1 MAMRLK
7 KQCLLRAQSNLRS
20 STVASL
26 GNINKLNPSDFFAEN
41 YFTKGM
47 VALCDNGFKRLSGKT
62 GVSGFY
68 RLTES
73 MGGGK
78 THNLLAFGLMAKD
91 AEARAT
97 VLAAAGQ
104 AGLNQGFGDARILA
118 FEGYQTPQ
126 NGIWGDLAAQ
136 IGSPHALEAMRPY
149 YKNGLQA
156 PGQSVWVEMLKAP
169 DGSDAPTVILLD
181 ELPVYLHAIGAQM
194 AGSVDL
200 ASVTSIALSNLIMAV
215 DNHLPNV
222 VLVMT
227 DLNSSSW
234 QQGSNQLQSAIN
246 AAGNLGKQSERTA
259 MPILP
264 VQMNT
269 DEIYHI
275 LRKRIFD
282 SVGTQAQIKAVQDE
296 FGQHVNY
303 LKSIGVSALVAS
315 KAGQYASQISDSY
328 PFHPSIRDLF
338 GRFKEN
344 EGFQQTRGILR
355 MMQSIA
361 ARVYQNGAVDPWL
374 IGAEVADLND
384 PEVLSSYNN
393 ANANLITSIAS
404 DVSSQGSAVAEI
416 GSKISST
423 ALASNVAN
431 TVLFASLAKGAGQA
445 ALGLTSEEIE
455 AILSEPGRDQAIIKE
470 SIAYIEGQ
478 STYVHHDAN
487 SRMFYR
493 ENKNIVSEVK
503 YAMQQCPQSLVDKQV
518 EEDLRKAFNPIN
530 SSKFGSPYQE
540 LLIFPDASQIQ
551 AKTTWNRSALA
562 IIRPDEWDK
571 INPYTSIQQLVPL
584 ATALYASHLPGAS
597 NKLLM
602 LSLDHTAYATYKA
615 RVKEAIAYD
624 QVIQGQI
631 ALGVNPSDPALT
643 QARKAL
649 VGIKANVQ
657 QAFKS
662 LPSHLILP
670 FGGANFQPVSTS
682 SFMGNA
688 PGGQACG
695 HSLVWETLMAKG
707 KVPSPH
713 PLEWVNDL
721 AVVDKEVKRF
731 NAKVFTMPS
740 IQKSQLE
747 KLAADCMAWTWCT
760 SGVFQKFVAHALATE
775 AWREDKLQDAYVKMP
790 AGGWPPAL
798 PEIATVNH
806 TSSMSPEKKL
816 GQTKIEIKLSGAEHY
831 EMSLASSASAWTKHE
846 LAKERFLTLEDPW
859 VRLRAY
865 SEATSQTSSEIVVFN
880 ENIAVEANV
889 LLQGSQ
895 FNVSFKIIPAAAQP
909 LCSLAYTTDG
919 SAPANAGVKYPGPLP
934 GHLSLPSSIP
944 MLLVLPSF
952 VDPDG
957 QEKALAGGRHQAIA
971 LPAAAWSKA
980 KPAMAVPQSKPT
992 RYIGGN
998 QINKSGEIA
1007 KCVMLLRAK
1016 KAMIKGVSI
1025 DYTIGGDW
1033 ANVSFPS
1040 SSTVSPDTIEKIT
1053 KILSS
1058 ELNGVMDS
1066 LKFEEILFQTGADM
1080 MEFAQKHS
1088 LEVAPQDWQELGAA
1102 PDFKAFKAES
1112 ENLKNSDVIEAK
1124 SPTLGDVLAP
1134 FIHILDQVPRGG
1146 AGVASNRS
1154 EGAAVSSLG
1163 GEAKVPAQPI
1173 NALITEHRDEDGK
1186 KVAGKD

>member
-7 KQCLLRAQSNLRS
+7 KQCQLRAQSNLLS

-26 GNINKLNPSDFFAEN
+26 GNINALIPANFFAEN

-47 VALCDNGFKRLSGKT
+47 VSLCDNGFKRLGGKA

-91 AEARAT
+91 AATRAA
-97 VLAAAGQ
+97 VLGAAGHAVLDQ
-104 AGLNQGFGDARILA
+104 SFGAARVLS

-126 NGIWGDLAAQ
+126 KGIWGDLAAQ
-136 IGSPHALEAMRPY
+136 VGSPHALAAMLPY
-149 YKNGLQA
+149 YKNGLQV
-156 PGQSVWVEMLKAP
+156 PGEAVWTQMLKDENGA
-169 DGSDAPTVILLD
+169 DVPTVILLD
-181 ELPVYLHAIGAQM
+181 ELPVYLQAAGAQM
-194 AGSVDL
+194 VGSVDL
-200 ASVTSIALSNLIMAV
+200 ASVTAIALSNLIMAV
-215 DNHLPNV
+215 ENHLPKV

-234 QQGSNQLQSAIN
+234 KKGSDQLQSAID
-246 AAGNLGKQSERTA
+246 AANNLGKQSARTA

-275 LRKRIFD
+275 LRKRIFTA
-282 SVGTQAQIKAVQDE
+282 VGTARQIQEVQDE
-296 FGQHVNY
+296 FGKHVNY

-344 EGFQQTRGILR
+344 EGFQQTRGVLR
-355 MMQSIA
+355 MMQAIV

-374 IGAEVADLND
+374 IGADVADLND
-384 PEVLSSYNN
+384 PEILSSYNN
-393 ANANLITSIAS
+393 ANANLITSIAT
-404 DVSSQGSAVAEI
+404 DVSSQGTAVAEI
-416 GSKISST
+416 GSKAGST

-445 ALGLTSEEIE
+445 ALGLSSEEIE
-455 AILSEPGRDQAIIKE
+455 AILSEPGRDQAVIKE
-470 SIAYIEGQ
+470 SISYIEGQ
-478 STYVHHDAN
+478 STYIHHDAN
-487 SRMFYR
+487 ARIFYR
-493 ENKNIVSEVK
+493 ENKNILSEVK
-503 YAMQQCPQSLVDKQV
+503 YVMQQCPQSLIDKQV
-518 EEDLRKAFNPIN
+518 EEDLRKTFNPIN

-551 AKTTWNRSALA
+551 AKCSWSRSVLA
-562 IIRPDEWDK
+562 IVRPDEWEK
-571 INPYTSIQQLVPL
+571 AHPYTSIQQLVPL
-584 ATALYASHLPGAS
+584 ATALYANHLPGAS

-615 RVKEAIAYD
+615 RVRESIAYA
-624 QVIQGQI
+624 QVIQSQI
-631 ALGVNPSDPALT
+631 ATGVSPSDPALV
-643 QARKAL
+643 QARKML
-649 VGIKANVQ
+649 EQIKANVQ

-670 FGGANFQPVSTS
+670 FGAAKFQPVSTS

-688 PGGQACG
+688 QGGQACG
-695 HSLVWETLMAKG
+695 HSLVWDTLMAAG
-707 KVPSPH
+707 KIPAPH
-713 PLEWVNDL
+713 PLDWVNDL
-721 AVVDKEVKRF
+721 ALVDKELKRF
-731 NAKVFTMPS
+731 NAKVFSMPS
-740 IQKSQLE
+740 LQKSQLE
-747 KLAADCMAWTWCT
+747 KLSADCMHWIWCT
-760 SGVFQKFVAHALATE
+760 TPVFQKFVAHALSTD

-806 TSSMSPEKKL
+806 TSSMSAEKSL
-816 GQTKIEIKLSGAEHY
+816 GQTKVEIKLSGAEHY
-831 EMSLASSASAWTKHE
+831 ELSLASDSSTWTRHE
-846 LAKERFLTLEDPW
+846 WAKERFLTIEEPW
-859 VRLRAY
+859 VKLRAH
-865 SEATSQTSSEIVVFN
+865 SEKTSQDSSEIVVFN
-880 ENIAVEANV
+880 ENIAVDAAV
-889 LLQGSQ
+889 LLQGGQ
-895 FNVSFKIIPAAAQP
+895 FNVSFKIIPAAAQS

-919 SAPANAGVKYPGPLP
+919 SAPANSGLKYPGPMP

-952 VDPDG
+952 LGPDG
-957 QEKALAGGRHQAIA
+957 QERALAGGRHQSIA
-971 LPAAAWSKA
+971 LPSAGGSKS
-980 KPAMAVPQSKPT
+980 KPVVVVPQSKPT

-1016 KAMIKGVSI
+1016 KAMLKGVGI

-1033 ANVSFPS
+1033 ASVSFPS
-1040 SSTVSPDTIEKIT
+1040 SSMVSPDTIEKIT
-1053 KILSS
+1053 RILSS

-1066 LKFEEILFQTGADM
+1066 LKFEEVLFQTGADM

-1088 LEVAPQDWQELGAA
+1088 LEVAPQDWQELGA
-1102 PDFKAFKAES
+1102 PPEFKAFKAETES
-1112 ENLKNSDVIEAK
+1112 LKNSDVVEAK
-1124 SPTLGDVLAP
+1124 SSAGDNGDSV
-1134 FIHILDQVPRGG
+1134 
-1146 AGVASNRS
+1146 GVSDS
-1154 EGAAVSSLG
+1154 
-1163 GEAKVPAQPI
+1163 
-1173 NALITEHRDEDGK
+1173 
-1186 KVAGKD
+1186 